1 MEDAADSFFVIEQ
14 GGSIIDINQMACQQ
28 FQYTRGELLT
38 LSAPDIYTTVD
49 ESSFAETFDRLGSG
63 EPATMEGIGRRKSG
77 DTFPIELR

>member
-1 MEDAADSFFVIEQ
+1 MPPTAFSSSSR
-14 GGSIIDINQMACQQ
+14 GGSIIDVNQMACQQ

-63 EPATMEGIGRRKSG
+63 EPVTMEGIGRRKSG